1 MLHYSWKGSPNDT
14 SPLNTHQSSWLA
26 DWLAL
31 YYFDSAVWKN
41 KMKKIVWVK
50 QKNSSKKKKKKKK
63 KKYFNSLFPNLK
75 KKLTVMHS
83 FPTWKKGSAMSEVQ
97 SFTKTKLR
105 S

>member
-50 QKNSSKKKKKKKK
+50 QKNSSKKKKLKKKK
-63 KKYFNSLFPNLK
+63 KKK
-75 KKLTVMHS
+75 KKNL
-83 FPTWKKGSAMSEVQ
+83 
-97 SFTKTKLR
+97 L
-105 S
+105 